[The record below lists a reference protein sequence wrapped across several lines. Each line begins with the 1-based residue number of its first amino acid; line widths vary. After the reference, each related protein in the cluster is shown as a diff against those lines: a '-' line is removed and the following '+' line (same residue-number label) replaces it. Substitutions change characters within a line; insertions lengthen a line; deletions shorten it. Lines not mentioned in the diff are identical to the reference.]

1 MRWALLVSSHS
12 FGYICFPSGRIFIT
26 LIENEIMSR
35 RSDER
40 LTYLA
45 ATGGWAWLGMR
56 LLIWSIATSYS
67 GTLIDKLASL
77 NVAWTF
83 YSRGAASL
91 TVRSRFIA
99 LGL

>member
-1 MRWALLVSSHS
+1 MRWVLLVSSHY
-12 FGYICFPSGRIFIT
+12 FGCICFRNERIFIT
-26 LIENEIMSR
+26 LTENKIMST

-56 LLIWSIATSYS
+56 LLIWSIATSDS

-83 YSRGAASL
+83 YPRGAAPL